1 MAIPNRQ
8 IGWSQKAN
16 LLWEISKQLERLTQV
31 AGSIVINPTPPTT
44 TTTTTNN
51 LPGNYLSTENNDQLI
66 TESGD
71 FIILN

>member
-31 AGSIVINPTPPTT
+31 AGSVVINPITT
-44 TTTTTNN
+44 TTTTTN
-51 LPGNYLSTENNDQLI
+51 LPGINNLSTENNDLLI
-66 TESGD
+66 TEGGD